1 MFLHII
7 LFITLIFLD
16 NFLSLYS
23 LYMLSKATSIKATIQ
38 STPGMVDIAVENRPA
53 TLLAIEIKYPSFSY
67 PFINPLLIARQAKI

>member
-1 MFLHII
+1 
-7 LFITLIFLD
+7 
-16 NFLSLYS
+16 
-23 LYMLSKATSIKATIQ
+23 MLSKATSIKATIQ